1 MAQSRPAT
9 PCRGPDIEH
18 PDDAGIIER
27 LIDGL
32 GSGDGIAELLDQFRN
47 AGAEESVESWISNGP
62 NRPLT
67 PEEVRAAIGDDTLGA
82 LSLQTGLAEEE
93 LLNRIAREL
102 PPTIDRMTPSG
113 SLPAAAESSTI
124 EEDHIEGEL
133 METCHLLV
141 AITTQ
146 QAKRKACCFNHV
158 PMVATPAPVMRAK
171 M

>member
-27 LIDGL
+27 LIDGI
-32 GSGDGIAELLDQFRN
+32 GSGDGIAELLDNSECWRRGKRGVLDQQRSKSAAN
-47 AGAEESVESWISNGP
+47 
-62 NRPLT
+62 

-82 LSLQTGLAEEE
+82 LFFQTGLAEEE

-124 EEDHIEGEL
+124 EEDHIEVSW
-133 METCHLLV
+133 METCHLL
-141 AITTQ
+141 
-146 QAKRKACCFNHV
+146 
-158 PMVATPAPVMRAK
+158 
-171 M
+171 